1 MSPPS
6 LNADKPLEESP
17 STPLAPSQSQ
27 DSVNEPCSQ
36 PSGDGSL
43 QTTSPPV
50 VAPGNEN
57 GLAVPVPLRKSRPVS
72 MDARIQVAQEKQVA
86 EQGGDLSPAANRSQK
101 ASQSRPNSSALET
114 LGGEKLAN
122 GSLEPPAQ
130 AAPGPSKR
138 DSDCSSLCTS
148 ESMDYGTNLSADL
161 SLNKEMGSLSIKVTP
176 PLPPRACSKTIA
188 ECSVAPFWFQKHLGA
203 SLHFKGFIRGFWV

>member
-1 MSPPS
+1 M
-6 LNADKPLEESP
+6 
-17 STPLAPSQSQ
+17 
-27 DSVNEPCSQ
+27 NEPCSQ
-36 PSGDGSL
+36 PSGDESP
-43 QTTSPPV
+43 QTTSAPV

-101 ASQSRPNSSALET
+101 TSQSRPNSSALET

-122 GSLEPPAQ
+122 GSLEPPPQ

-176 PLPPRACSKTIA
+176 PLPPRACSETIA
-188 ECSVAPFWFQKHLGA
+188 GCYAAPFCFQKRLGA
-203 SLHFKGFIRGFWV
+203 SLHFKRFVREFWFDSWFNLQNIWVQCGI